1 MKNQPNFET
10 NKVPYLNK
18 DLWLIF
24 EILFIRLRS
33 KRNYVL
39 RKNGLG
45 INEDI

>member
-10 NKVPYLNK
+10 NKVSYLNK

-33 KRNYVL
+33 KRNYEI